1 MSDDMSTY
9 AVDVN
14 GRLVYSS
21 TYKGQTNNY
30 IVWGIGENGFI
41 HGVGSYLSRLDRGY
55 DFIMINKPTYDE
67 IDNYYK
73 KLDKLFGDE

>member
-1 MSDDMSTY
+1 MSNY
-9 AVDVN
+9 AVDVD
-14 GRLVYSS
+14 GKLVY
-21 TYKGQTNNY
+21 TTTRGEITNNY
-30 IVWGIGENGFI
+30 IVWGIGENGFL
-41 HGVGSYLSRLDRGY
+41 HGVGAYLSRLDYNIKGF